1 MWLLVLISNL
11 RFSMY
16 SAIHLGLVTALD
28 PSQSGFVTEE
38 SAEQYVYGQMCEY
51 CQADQDRTG
60 SKPSCRYDWV
70 ILLTTVADQCE
81 TVSEYL
87 QAAGF
92 TEVV

>member
-1 MWLLVLISNL
+1 
-11 RFSMY
+11 MY
-16 SAIHLGLVTALD
+16 SAIHLGLVTDLD

-38 SAEQYVYGQMCEY
+38 SAEQYVYSQMCEY
-51 CQADQDRTG
+51 CQADQDRAG

-81 TVSEYL
+81 SVSEYL